1 MVQVKFKVH
10 WGMCSPKQIWL
21 SSFTLFL
28 IGFFILVAGSYE
40 GVDREQRKS
49 QSRGGSGGKDTADIN
64 DIEKSQIVISEIEPI
79 FEEPIQCVKKQK
91 AKAISVQSG
100 KVDNEIKEDGFNDQK
115 LIVNRGKTVLTR
127 LNITSNNL
135 SESEGA
141 RFSTGSEPRS
151 AAELSWFDEY
161 SMDNRKSVSKTP
173 DIQVFV
179 DDADVKDNAESDT
192 DSVEGLIDTM
202 ARPHLQVEIMKRA
215 PRGSEADS
223 EASFHMTPISPLPPD
238 TFETRA
244 GTYTLTYM
252 ESDDNL
258 DALSTDDNLDVESDD
273 ESAPDEE
280 IVEKRV
286 VTGRAEKQKL
296 KATNSLDLL
305 IEKQKHLFG
314 SDQDLADID
323 SEFNEALKIA
333 SSADSIPD
341 ITEQMMT
348 VKTETN
354 LSKEDRSF
362 LYKSKQREDETC
374 TDVAYSP
381 IKAKQSDVQLRMV
394 PGQTE
399 VMSKKAKLAPQKS
412 LDLLISNQGELI
424 DPHIQKVELESEL
437 QAALEQH
444 LKESKLASLNFEDIV
459 LDSEREV
466 EFLGMQLNV
475 GKDSE
480 EEDKREGTS
489 PGSPLPVIN
498 RHVALKQNIESES
511 EDSDI
516 LSVIEEEEELSESS
530 EQLEDNKIKSKSS
543 SAELENVPSKS
554 SSKQVGFPADT
565 EVRTITNSEKKL
577 KLSDK
582 IKAMEDNLKEIKGNS
597 KSLKCSGHDKYEGYD
612 MKIQSKF
619 KKLQERWNAI
629 EKHEADLLDIDE
641 GSDNIQNNSQN
652 ESDRKTQTSTPI
664 IVSDVS
670 NLHLDDKTE
679 QIDST
684 SEAVI
689 SNNNYSDVELE
700 ITKSYSDKTNKSMDI
715 DWSKVETRSKRGRTD
730 SDSKAKII
738 DFIEVTKENVRNYST
753 NSKDND
759 LSSDLFQKDE
769 ICELEIAKN
778 IIEKKRPDKQIPNM
792 IGDKQELGKSL
803 NTEDESIGTK
813 ESPHRQSIND
823 NVSVC
828 RSLADLN
835 LIENVEENVST
846 DKASTNNY
854 EIDNSGQDIRTPES
868 LARCQSSGD
877 DLNIPPS
884 NSIVHETVAKCYSIA
899 DDDEYYVP
907 DDYDRCVSIGENVH
921 MEYDEKLPENVFIE
935 ESEIVSSDV
944 SISSTDKFSSVEH
957 EMDEKETS
965 HRPLVRLSKLRR
977 GMKLSDP
984 AMKTES
990 ADLERAGTYI
1000 IKTRLS
1006 DPTGATT
1013 NINGSY
1019 KTDSLSS
1026 SEEIK
1031 QLNDITTIDSKS
1043 GHEIHF
1049 ELINK
1054 KKEDSV
1060 FPHEPQD
1067 FKVPTAPLQLESKVS
1082 SSSVPSSPD
1091 LSVDIPFALMDS
1103 SKSGIN
1109 TSNIIFKEL
1118 NN

>member
-1 MVQVKFKVH
+1 MVVFIYTVFN
-10 WGMCSPKQIWL
+10 WL
-21 SSFTLFL
+21 
-28 IGFFILVAGSYE
+28 IFILVAGSYE

-79 FEEPIQCVKKQK
+79 FEEPIQCVKSKK
-91 AKAISVQSG
+91 AKTINVKSG
-100 KVDNEIKEDGFNDQK
+100 KVDDEIKEDGFNDQK

-179 DDADVKDNAESDT
+179 DGKDAKDNAESDT

-280 IVEKRV
+280 MVEKRV

-341 ITEQMMT
+341 ITEQLMT
-348 VKTETN
+348 VKTETY
-354 LSKEDRSF
+354 LSKEDGSF

-374 TDVAYSP
+374 TDVADGP
-381 IKAKQSDVQLRMV
+381 IKTKQPDVQLRMI
-394 PGQTE
+394 PGRAE
-399 VMSKKAKLAPQKS
+399 VVSKKAKLAPQKS

-466 EFLGMQLNV
+466 EFLGMQLNI
-475 GKDSE
+475 GKGSD

-543 SAELENVPSKS
+543 AAEVEKVPSKS
-554 SSKQVGFPADT
+554 SSKQVGFPVDT
-565 EVRTITNSEKKL
+565 EVKNITNSEKKL

-597 KSLKCSGHDKYEGYD
+597 KSFECSGHDKYEGYD

-641 GSDNIQNNSQN
+641 ESDNIQNNVQN
-652 ESDRKTQTSTPI
+652 ELNRKIQTSTPI
-664 IVSDVS
+664 IISDVS
-670 NLHLDDKTE
+670 NLDDKTE
-679 QIDST
+679 KIDSI
-684 SEAVI
+684 SEAVS
-689 SNNNYSDVELE
+689 SNNNYSDIELE

-730 SDSKAKII
+730 SDSKAEII
-738 DFIEVTKENVRNYST
+738 DIEISKENVRNKVYEP
-753 NSKDND
+753 
-759 LSSDLFQKDE
+759 E
-769 ICELEIAKN
+769 ITKN
-778 IIEKKRPDKQIPNM
+778 IIEKKRQEKQLPNM
-792 IGDKQELGKSL
+792 ISDKQEGKSL

-813 ESPHRQSIND
+813 ESLHRQSID
-823 NVSVC
+823 DKVSAC
-828 RSLADLN
+828 HSLADLN

-846 DKASTNNY
+846 DEASTNNY
-854 EIDNSGQDIRTPES
+854 EICNSGQDIRTPES

-935 ESEIVSSDV
+935 ESEIVSSDI
-944 SISSTDKFSSVEH
+944 SISSTDKFSSEEH

-1026 SEEIK
+1026 SEENK
-1031 QLNDITTIDSKS
+1031 RLTDITTIDSNS

-1060 FPHEPQD
+1060 FPHEPQR

-1103 SKSGIN
+1103 SKSGIS

>member
-10 WGMCSPKQIWL
+10 WGMCSTKQIWL

-64 DIEKSQIVISEIEPI
+64 HNEKSQIVISEIEPV
-79 FEEPIQCVKKQK
+79 FEEHIQCVKTQK
-91 AKAISVQSG
+91 AKAIGVKSG

-135 SESEGA
+135 SESDGA

-202 ARPHLQVEIMKRA
+202 ARPHLQVEIMKQA

-341 ITEQMMT
+341 ITEQIMT

-354 LSKEDRSF
+354 LSKEDGSF
-362 LYKSKQREDETC
+362 LYKSKQQKDETC
-374 TDVAYSP
+374 TDVADGP
-381 IKAKQSDVQLRMV
+381 IKTKQPDVQLRMI
-394 PGQTE
+394 PGRGE
-399 VMSKKAKLAPQKS
+399 VESKKAKLAPQKS
-412 LDLLISNQGELI
+412 LDLLISNQGDII

-466 EFLGMQLNV
+466 EFLGMQLNI
-475 GKDSE
+475 GKGSD

-498 RHVALKQNIESES
+498 RHVVLKQNIESES

-530 EQLEDNKIKSKSS
+530 EQLEDNKIKSKTSGI
-543 SAELENVPSKS
+543 ELENVPSKS
-554 SSKQVGFPADT
+554 SSKQVGSPADT
-565 EVRTITNSEKKL
+565 DVRDISNSEKKL

-597 KSLKCSGHDKYEGYD
+597 KSFECSGHDKYEGYD

-629 EKHEADLLDIDE
+629 EKHEADLFDIDE
-641 GSDNIQNNSQN
+641 GSDNIQNNIHN
-652 ESDRKTQTSTPI
+652 ESDRKTQTSMPI
-664 IVSDVS
+664 LISDES
-670 NLHLDDKTE
+670 NLHLNDKTK

-684 SEAVI
+684 SEAVS
-689 SNNNYSDVELE
+689 SNINNSDIELE

-715 DWSKVETRSKRGRTD
+715 DWSKVETRLKRGRTD
-730 SDSKAKII
+730 SDPKAEIIDIIEVSKA
-738 DFIEVTKENVRNYST
+738 EST
-753 NSKDND
+753 
-759 LSSDLFQKDE
+759 
-769 ICELEIAKN
+769 KN
-778 IIEKKRPDKQIPNM
+778 IIEKKRQNKQLTN
-792 IGDKQELGKSL
+792 KQEGKSM
-803 NTEDESIGTK
+803 NTEEISIGTK

-823 NVSVC
+823 KVSAC
-828 RSLADLN
+828 HSLADLN

-846 DKASTNNY
+846 DEALTNNF
-854 EIDNSGQDIRTPES
+854 EIDNCGQDIRTPES
-868 LARCQSSGD
+868 LARCQSSGE
-877 DLNIPPS
+877 DLNISPS

-921 MEYDEKLPENVFIE
+921 MEYDETLPENVFIE
-935 ESEIVSSDV
+935 ESEIVSSDI
-944 SISSTDKFSSVEH
+944 SISSTDKFSSEEH
-957 EMDEKETS
+957 EMDEMEAS
-965 HRPLVRLSKLRR
+965 HRPLVRLSKLLR

-1013 NINGSY
+1013 NVNGSY
-1019 KTDSLSS
+1019 KTDS
-1026 SEEIK
+1026 EENK
-1031 QLNDITTIDSKS
+1031 GLTDITTIDSNS

-1049 ELINK
+1049 GLINK
-1054 KKEDSV
+1054 KKGDSV
-1060 FPHEPQD
+1060 FPPEPQG

-1103 SKSGIN
+1103 SKSGIS

>member
-1 MVQVKFKVH
+1 M
-10 WGMCSPKQIWL
+10 
-21 SSFTLFL
+21 
-28 IGFFILVAGSYE
+28 VAGSYE

-64 DIEKSQIVISEIEPI
+64 DSEKSQFVISEIEPI
-79 FEEPIQCVKKQK
+79 FEEPIQCVKTQK
-91 AKAISVQSG
+91 AKAISVKSG
-100 KVDNEIKEDGFNDQK
+100 KVDNEIKEEGYNDQK

-179 DDADVKDNAESDT
+179 DDKDVKDNAESDT

-258 DALSTDDNLDVESDD
+258 DALSTDDNLDAESDD

-341 ITEQMMT
+341 ITEQIMT

-354 LSKEDRSF
+354 LSKEDGSF
-362 LYKSKQREDETC
+362 LYKSKQQKDETC
-374 TDVAYSP
+374 TDVADGP
-381 IKAKQSDVQLRMV
+381 IKTKQPDVQLRMI
-394 PGQTE
+394 PGRAE
-399 VMSKKAKLAPQKS
+399 VVSKKAKLAPQKS

-466 EFLGMQLNV
+466 EFLGMQLNI
-475 GKDSE
+475 GKGSD

-543 SAELENVPSKS
+543 AAELENVPSKS
-554 SSKQVGFPADT
+554 SSKQVGSPVDT
-565 EVRTITNSEKKL
+565 EIRNITNSEKKL

-597 KSLKCSGHDKYEGYD
+597 KSFEYSGHDKYEGYD

-641 GSDNIQNNSQN
+641 GSDNIQNNIQN
-652 ESDRKTQTSTPI
+652 ESDRKTQTSMPI
-664 IVSDVS
+664 LISDES

-684 SEAVI
+684 SEAVS
-689 SNNNYSDVELE
+689 SNINNSDIELE

-730 SDSKAKII
+730 PDSKAEII
-738 DFIEVTKENVRNYST
+738 VNVEVSNLKENVRNYST

-759 LSSDLFQKDE
+759 LSADLFQKDK
-769 ICELEIAKN
+769 ICETEINKN
-778 IIEKKRPDKQIPNM
+778 IIEKKRQDKQLPNM
-792 IGDKQELGKSL
+792 ISDKQEGKSL
-803 NTEDESIGTK
+803 NTEEISIGTK
-813 ESPHRQSIND
+813 ESPHRKSIND
-823 NVSVC
+823 KVSAC
-828 RSLADLN
+828 HSLADLN

-846 DKASTNNY
+846 DEASTNNY

-944 SISSTDKFSSVEH
+944 SISRTDKSSSEEH

-965 HRPLVRLSKLRR
+965 HRPLVRLSKLRV

-1026 SEEIK
+1026 SQENK
-1031 QLNDITTIDSKS
+1031 GLTDFTTIDSKS

-1060 FPHEPQD
+1060 FPHEPQG

-1082 SSSVPSSPD
+1082 SSSVPNSPD

-1103 SKSGIN
+1103 SKSGIS

>member
-1 MVQVKFKVH
+1 MVVFIYTVFN
-10 WGMCSPKQIWL
+10 WPI
-21 SSFTLFL
+21 
-28 IGFFILVAGSYE
+28 FILVAGSYE

-64 DIEKSQIVISEIEPI
+64 HIEKSQIVISEIEPI
-79 FEEPIQCVKKQK
+79 FEEPIQCVKSKK
-91 AKAISVQSG
+91 AKAINVKSG
-100 KVDNEIKEDGFNDQK
+100 KVDDKTKEDGFNDQK

-127 LNITSNNL
+127 LNITSDNL

-179 DDADVKDNAESDT
+179 DDADVRDNVESDT

-323 SEFNEALKIA
+323 NEFNEALKIA

-341 ITEQMMT
+341 ITEQIMT

-354 LSKEDRSF
+354 FSKEDGSF
-362 LYKSKQREDETC
+362 LYKSKQQKDGPC
-374 TDVAYSP
+374 TDVADGP
-381 IKAKQSDVQLRMV
+381 IKTKQPDVQLRMI
-394 PGQTE
+394 PGRAE
-399 VMSKKAKLAPQKS
+399 VVSKKAKLAPQKS

-466 EFLGMQLNV
+466 EFLGMQVNI
-475 GKDSE
+475 GKGSD
-480 EEDKREGTS
+480 EDKREGTS
-489 PGSPLPVIN
+489 PGSPLPEIN
-498 RHVALKQNIESES
+498 RHVVLKQNIESES

-543 SAELENVPSKS
+543 AAELENVPSKS
-554 SSKQVGFPADT
+554 SSKQVGSPVDT
-565 EVRTITNSEKKL
+565 EVRNITNSEKKL
-577 KLSDK
+577 KLADK

-597 KSLKCSGHDKYEGYD
+597 KSFECSGHDKYEGYD

-641 GSDNIQNNSQN
+641 GSDNIQNNIQN
-652 ESDRKTQTSTPI
+652 ESNRKTQTSTPI
-664 IVSDVS
+664 LISNES

-679 QIDST
+679 QIDLT
-684 SEAVI
+684 SEAVS
-689 SNNNYSDVELE
+689 SNINNSDIELE

-715 DWSKVETRSKRGRTD
+715 DWSKVEMRSKRVRID
-730 SDSKAKII
+730 SDANAKII
-738 DFIEVTKENVRNYST
+738 DNIELSKENVKKDST
-753 NSKDND
+753 NSKHND
-759 LSSDLFQKDE
+759 LSADLFQKDKVCEPE
-769 ICELEIAKN
+769 ITKN
-778 IIEKKRPDKQIPNM
+778 ILEKKRQDKQLPNM
-792 IGDKQELGKSL
+792 ISDKQEGKSL

-823 NVSVC
+823 KVSVC

-846 DKASTNNY
+846 DEALTNNY
-854 EIDNSGQDIRTPES
+854 KINNSGQDIRTPES

-884 NSIVHETVAKCYSIA
+884 NFIVHETVAKCYSIA

-935 ESEIVSSDV
+935 ESEIVSSDI
-944 SISSTDKFSSVEH
+944 SISSTDKFSSEEH
-957 EMDEKETS
+957 EMDEMEAS

-1013 NINGSY
+1013 NVNGSY
-1019 KTDSLSS
+1019 KTDS
-1026 SEEIK
+1026 EENK
-1031 QLNDITTIDSKS
+1031 GLTDITTIDSNS

-1054 KKEDSV
+1054 KKGDSV
-1060 FPHEPQD
+1060 FPPEPQG

-1103 SKSGIN
+1103 SKSGIS

-1118 NN
+1118 NNEGGR

>member
-1 MVQVKFKVH
+1 
-10 WGMCSPKQIWL
+10 MCSPKQIHVWL

-49 QSRGGSGGKDTADIN
+49 QSRGVSGGKDTADIN
-64 DIEKSQIVISEIEPI
+64 HIEKSQIVISEIEPI
-79 FEEPIQCVKKQK
+79 FEEPIQCVKTQK
-91 AKAISVQSG
+91 AKDISVKSG

-341 ITEQMMT
+341 ITEQIMT

-354 LSKEDRSF
+354 LSKEDGSF
-362 LYKSKQREDETC
+362 LYKSKQQKDETC
-374 TDVAYSP
+374 TDVADGP
-381 IKAKQSDVQLRMV
+381 IKTKQPDVQLRMI
-394 PGQTE
+394 PGRAE
-399 VMSKKAKLAPQKS
+399 VVSKKAKLAPQKS

-475 GKDSE
+475 GKGSE

-489 PGSPLPVIN
+489 SGSPLPVIN
-498 RHVALKQNIESES
+498 HHVALKRNIESES

-530 EQLEDNKIKSKSS
+530 EQLEDNKMKSKT
-543 SAELENVPSKS
+543 SAAEVENVPSKS
-554 SSKQVGFPADT
+554 SSKQVGFPVDT
-565 EVRTITNSEKKL
+565 EVKNITNSEKKL

-597 KSLKCSGHDKYEGYD
+597 KSFECSGHDKYEGYD

-641 GSDNIQNNSQN
+641 GSDNIQNNVQN
-652 ESDRKTQTSTPI
+652 ELNRKIQTSTPI
-664 IVSDVS
+664 IISDVS
-670 NLHLDDKTE
+670 NLDDKTE
-679 QIDST
+679 KIDSI
-684 SEAVI
+684 SEAVS
-689 SNNNYSDVELE
+689 SNNNYSDIELE
-700 ITKSYSDKTNKSMDI
+700 ITKSYSDKTNKAMDI

-730 SDSKAKII
+730 SDSKAEII
-738 DFIEVTKENVRNYST
+738 DIEISKENVRNKVYEP
-753 NSKDND
+753 
-759 LSSDLFQKDE
+759 E
-769 ICELEIAKN
+769 ITKN
-778 IIEKKRPDKQIPNM
+778 IIEKKRQEKQLPNM
-792 IGDKQELGKSL
+792 ISDKQEGKSL

-813 ESPHRQSIND
+813 ESLHRQSID
-823 NVSVC
+823 DKVSAC
-828 RSLADLN
+828 HSLADLN

-846 DKASTNNY
+846 DEASTNNY
-854 EIDNSGQDIRTPES
+854 EICNSGQDIRTPES

-884 NSIVHETVAKCYSIA
+884 NSIIHETVAKCYSIA

-921 MEYDEKLPENVFIE
+921 MEYHEKLPENVFIE
-935 ESEIVSSDV
+935 ESEIVSSDI
-944 SISSTDKFSSVEH
+944 SISSTDKFSSEEH
-957 EMDEKETS
+957 EMDEMEAS

-1013 NINGSY
+1013 NVNGSY
-1019 KTDSLSS
+1019 KTDS
-1026 SEEIK
+1026 EENK
-1031 QLNDITTIDSKS
+1031 GLTDITTIDSNS

-1054 KKEDSV
+1054 KKGDSV
-1060 FPHEPQD
+1060 FPHEPQG

-1103 SKSGIN
+1103 SKSGIS
-1109 TSNIIFKEL
+1109 TSSIIFKEL